1 MGEEEDDAEP
11 LLPPSP
17 PGEPDPDILERVKSM
32 TELRKKGRNIREH
45 LQGSRDWSNP
55 YILERIIKVFELNQH
70 GSNYPKEL
78 FDASSI
84 AEHPSD
90 FYDAPECERPPLPKR
105 SRRQQQKDAQKKVP
119 AKLPPP
125 SPLDAVI

>member
-1 MGEEEDDAEP
+1 MH
-11 LLPPSP
+11 
-17 PGEPDPDILERVKSM
+17 
-32 TELRKKGRNIREH
+32 ELRKRGRSIREH

-78 FDASSI
+78 FDASAI

-90 FYDAPECERPPLPKR
+90 YYDAPECERPPLPKR
-105 SRRQQQKDAQKKVP
+105 QKRRELKDVKRGNGASS
-119 AKLPPP
+119 KLPPE
-125 SPLDAVI
+125 SPLDVGGLDGST

>member
-32 TELRKKGRNIREH
+32 YEKKKQGRSIREH

-78 FDASSI
+78 FDASAI

-105 SRRQQQKDAQKKVP
+105 QKRRELKDAQKKVP